1 MNRKNTLTA
10 LLFLIITTV
19 QSQPIWQKLSSFN
32 DANAAVWMTS
42 GNNYSYIITS
52 DRWVYYTD
60 GNATSW
66 EPFINVPTYLNI
78 GSIRASLTT
87 NRVFCLTSSSGIAY
101 TDNLGQTWQT
111 TSVGTPNGQ
120 YQNYSFNHWFFYRTD

>member
-1 MNRKNTLTA
+1 KFISKMNRKSTLTA
-10 LLFLIITTV
+10 LLFLIITTD

-78 GSIRASLTT
+78 GSIRAS
-87 NRVFCLTSSSGIAY
+87 RSEEHTSELQSRE
-101 TDNLGQTWQT
+101 NL
-111 TSVGTPNGQ
+111 VCRLLLEKNKVE
-120 YQNYSFNHWFFYRTD
+120 NI